1 MIVVS
6 RCLPASFVLF
16 AAACGGG
23 GAAAEHG
30 TKPPSAAA
38 SKVVLATDPGP
49 AKSVVEAK
57 LLGTEDR
64 VVVTGRIALV
74 VAGTFAFKL
83 ADLSMPYCGEK
94 NTGEN
99 CKTPWDYCCETAAR
113 ITANTLTVEARTADG
128 KPIATPALPDLRLLD
143 AVKVT
148 GTLQKDEHGNVVLL
162 ADGVHRVA
170 RPDLPGGL
178 RWPD

>member
-6 RCLPASFVLF
+6 RSLLACVVLF

-23 GAAAEHG
+23 GSAGANG
-30 TKPPSAAA
+30 MKQPSAAA
-38 SKVVLATDPGP
+38 SKLVLAADPG
-49 AKSVVEAK
+49 AALSVVAAK
-57 LLGTEDR
+57 ALTTKDR

-99 CKTPWDYCCETAAR
+99 CKTPWDYCCETAAH
-113 ITANTLTVEARTADG
+113 ITANTITVEARTADG
-128 KPIATPALPDLRLLD
+128 RPLTTPALPDLRLLD

-170 RPDLPGGL
+170 RPELPKDLI
-178 RWPD
+178 WPQ